1 MANSNEKEEFN
12 NLIKQL
18 EYLHYKNNQL
28 KRNDEYYKAY
38 ETMDTNALIIIKFIF
53 KKLWKKI
60 MKFWIL
66 QIILKDLCAKIKK
79 LIVSFI
85 N

>member
-1 MANSNEKEEFN
+1 MGNLNDKEEFN

-38 ETMDTNALIIIKFIF
+38 EPMDTNALIN
-53 KKLWKKI
+53 KI
-60 MKFWIL
+60 YL
-66 QIILKDLCAKIKK
+66 
-79 LIVSFI
+79 
-85 N
+85 